1 MKDIYLGLKFTFSYF
16 TLLPIRFTKE
26 DDLSTKPV
34 LASMLF
40 FFPLVGLILGF
51 LTLGL
56 FTLLSSLTWFGALI
70 SAVMYMVLYGF
81 LHTEAVMDVADATYA
96 SHSGKDA
103 YEIIKDPTVGA
114 MGVLYAVAVV
124 LLKVAGISYLLL
136 HGFFIEF
143 VMVLVISRLSL
154 LLLFY
159 VHTFRSS
166 FATQLK
172 ESLTQTTM
180 LLSFLLFGLLGMVLV
195 SNFSVLLLFGLL
207 LALGISYTIKFK
219 LGFVNGDVLGATLE
233 GVEIV
238 LFIMVALLW
247 L

>member
-1 MKDIYLGLKFTFSYF
+1 MKHIYLGLKFSFSYF
-16 TLLPIRFTKE
+16 SIFPVKFKEE

-40 FFPLVGLILGF
+40 FFPLVGMVLG
-51 LTLGL
+51 LVTLGL
-56 FTLLSSLTWFGALI
+56 FTLLESLTWFAALI
-70 SAVMYMVLYGF
+70 SAVTYMVLYGF
-81 LHTEAVMDVADATYA
+81 LHTEAVMDVADAIYA

-124 LLKVAGISYLLL
+124 LLKVGGIAYLLL
-136 HGFFIEF
+136 EGFFLEF
-143 VMVLVISRLSL
+143 VIILVISRLSL

-166 FATQLK
+166 FATNLK
-172 ESLTQTTM
+172 EALTHKTM
-180 LLSFLLFGLLGMVLV
+180 LLSFFIFSLLGMVLV
-195 SNFSVLLLFGLL
+195 SNFSILLLLGLL
-207 LALGISYTIKFK
+207 MALLISYTIKSK
-219 LGFVNGDVLGATLE
+219 IGFVNGDVLGCTLE
-233 GVEIV
+233 GVEIL
-238 LFIMVALLW
+238 LFIVVGLLW